1 VDGDSAQGG
10 LFVPLI
16 TTFAAQRL
24 AASLACGPVAA
35 ALPRVTGRFSGET
48 VLYVRRIETVYVG
61 STAGGR

>member
-1 VDGDSAQGG
+1 M
-10 LFVPLI
+10 PLI